1 MKIEKKDL
9 GKSQFELMVEMS
21 AEELKPY
28 IEQGAKQVAREVKI
42 DGFRPGNVPY
52 DILRQKIG
60 DMTIWEEAANIA
72 INKNLDKIFK
82 DNLPQPAVGQPKVDI
97 TKLAPD
103 NPLEFKIVVAVL
115 PEIKLGEYKDLKI
128 KRKKVE
134 VSDEEAV
141 KIIND
146 LREMRVKEVL
156 VERAIADKDKVLVD
170 IEMFLDKVPVEGGQG
185 KDAAI
190 IVGKD
195 YVVPGFDKKLI
206 GAKKDD
212 VREFELPYPDNFH
225 MKNLAGKMVDFRAK
239 VKEVYARELPEL
251 NDEFATGFG
260 LKKIEELKENVQ
272 KSVVAQKEKEA
283 EQVLEK
289 EILEKILEKTRIND
303 LPELLIEHESHNM
316 VHELEH
322 TITDQ
327 GGKFEDYLAS
337 LNKTHDQLML
347 DLLPEA
353 VKRVKVSLLIREIGT
368 KEKIKV
374 EEVEIDEHIKEMK
387 KHYHD
392 QVDVLGKLDTE
403 EYRDYV
409 YNVFSSRKVI
419 EKLIEW
425 NVGK

>member
-1 MKIEKKDL
+1 MKIAKKDL
-9 GKSQFELMVEMS
+9 GKSQFELMVEMTV
-21 AEELKPY
+21 EELKPY
-28 IEQGAKQVAREVKI
+28 IELGAKKVAQEVKI

-72 INKNLDKIFK
+72 INKTLDKILK
-82 DNLPQPAVGQPKVDI
+82 DNLERQVVGQPKVEI
-97 TKLAPD
+97 IKLAPE
-103 NPLEFKIVVAVL
+103 NPLEFKVTVAVL
-115 PEIKLGEYKDLKI
+115 PEIKLGAYKDFKI
-128 KRKKVE
+128 KRKKIE
-134 VSDEEAV
+134 IDDKEAE
-141 KIIND
+141 KIIDD

-156 VERAIADKDKVLVD
+156 VDRAIVDNDKVLVD

-190 IVGKD
+190 IVGRD

-212 VREFELPYPDNFH
+212 VREFELPYPDSFH
-225 MKNLAGKMVDFRAK
+225 MKNLAGKLVDFRVK
-239 VKEVYARELPEL
+239 IKEVYTRELPEL
-251 NDEFATGFG
+251 SDEFAKAFG
-260 LKKIEELKENVQ
+260 LKKIDELKENVK
-272 KSVVAQKEKEA
+272 KSIVEQKEKEA
-283 EQVLEK
+283 EQILEK
-289 EILEKILEKTRIND
+289 EILEKVLETTRVND
-303 LPELLIEHESHNM
+303 LPELLVEHESHNM

-322 TITDQ
+322 TIASQ

-337 LNKTHDQLML
+337 IKKTHDQLML
-347 DLLPEA
+347 DFLPEA
-353 VKRVKVSLLIREIGT
+353 VKRVKISLLIREIGM
-368 KEKIKV
+368 KEEIKV
-374 EEVEIDEHIKEMK
+374 EETEIDEHIKAMK

-392 QVDVLGKLDTE
+392 QADVLGKLDSE

-425 NVGK
+425 NVV